1 MTSLAQPRL
10 RPWNTD
16 PNQPPLVFLP
26 GMDGTGDLF
35 HTQAPSLDPH
45 FAVHSLQ
52 LPPWVYPDWSALVT
66 ATWTTLIK
74 RFPDTPIVLC
84 GESFGGCLALK
95 LAAYAPERVAGLILV
110 NPASSFAH
118 QGWLVQGS
126 RWVDWLP
133 LGLFGLSHWVLLP
146 FLADLTRL
154 RPADRQRLMEAMM
167 AVPHAVCQNRLSLLR
182 DFDLAPEIL
191 ARLSQPTLILAS
203 AQDRLLPSLTEAER
217 LVNALPRATYEVLPD
232 SGHACLLETD
242 VDLTPILTRQR
253 WLGDLALGRT
263 AREPVGIIGGGRSV

>member
-1 MTSLAQPRL
+1 MTPFALPRL
-10 RPWNTD
+10 RPWNTAL
-16 PNQPPLVFLP
+16 NQPPLVFLP

-52 LPPWVYPDWSALVT
+52 LPPYAYPDWLALVT
-66 ATWTTLIK
+66 ATWTTLTQH
-74 RFPDTPIVLC
+74 FPDTPVVLC

-133 LGLFGLSHWVLLP
+133 PGVFGLSHWVLLP
-146 FLADLTRL
+146 FLVDLTRL
-154 RPADRQRLMEAMM
+154 RPADRQRLMEAMR
-167 AVPHAVCQNRLSLLR
+167 AVPHAVCQNRLALLR
-182 DFDLAPEIL
+182 EFDLTPETL

-203 AQDRLLPSLTEAER
+203 AQDRLLPSLAEAER
-217 LVNALPRATYEVLPD
+217 LVSHLPRATYEVLPN

-242 VDLTPILTRQR
+242 VHLTPILDRQR
-253 WLGDLALGRT
+253 WLGNWAMGP
-263 AREPVGIIGGGRSV
+263 AAQEPVGIG